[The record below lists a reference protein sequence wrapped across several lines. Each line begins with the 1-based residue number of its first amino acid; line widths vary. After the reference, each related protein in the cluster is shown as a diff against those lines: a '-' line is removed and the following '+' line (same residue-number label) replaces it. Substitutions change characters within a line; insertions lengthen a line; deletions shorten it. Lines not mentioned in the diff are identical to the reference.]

1 MSFGRAETRRM
12 VVVDPV
18 AGEVTHLVVEPEHRQ
33 GLGRLV
39 PLALVEVRA
48 DGVRL
53 GCTLAEFGRLELAEE
68 TRCRAAAVP
77 AGRTDESGRLAES
90 HAGNVHH

>member
-53 GCTLAEFGRLELAEE
+53 GCTLA
-68 TRCRAAAVP
+68 
-77 AGRTDESGRLAES
+77 
-90 HAGNVHH
+90 